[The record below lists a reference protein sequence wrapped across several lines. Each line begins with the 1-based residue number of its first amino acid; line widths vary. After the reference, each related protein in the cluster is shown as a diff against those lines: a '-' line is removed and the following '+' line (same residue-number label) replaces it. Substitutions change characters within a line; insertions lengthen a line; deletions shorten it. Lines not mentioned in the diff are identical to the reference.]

1 MCSLIDC
8 LDKVRL
14 YNDGRLKH
22 VRPFGPY
29 FPLSIST
36 FKPTSLLSQVSI
48 FVSRML
54 KATFENQCCQRSHTL
69 RLQSSARRHQEK
81 GIGVKSMCLISLFT
95 RDIASASTSIVQS
108 KLHTRWVCYSL
119 PDLFV
124 KTNVDP
130 CPHVFCLGK
139 VKVFFN
145 IFHLF
150 PFSQLCSPFLQSTLQ
165 TLRLRVEIPFGCR
178 PFHLRIFH
186 CGSF

>member
-81 GIGVKSMCLISLFT
+81 GIGVKSMCLISLST
-95 RDIASASTSIVQS
+95 RDITSASTSIVQS
-108 KLHTRWVCYSL
+108 GFCYSL
-119 PDLFV
+119 RDLFV
-124 KTNVDP
+124 KASVDP
-130 CPHVFCLGK
+130 GPHVFSPGK
-139 VKVFFN
+139 LKGFFN

-150 PFSQLCSPFLQSTLQ
+150 PLLICALRYFS
-165 TLRLRVEIPFGCR
+165 RLFR
-178 PFHLRIFH
+178 L
-186 CGSF
+186 